1 MTITDDSAEDP
12 AIDAGG
18 PLLGDAYGTADR
30 QADRRLPGRG
40 WRSLGPGLLLRR
52 RSLLSRGG
60 AVTGPGWRGPSVS
73 YRPDSTAIRPL
84 AAASFRAS

>member
-52 RSLLSRGG
+52 RSLLFERWSGHRSRV
-60 AVTGPGWRGPSVS
+60 A
-73 YRPDSTAIRPL
+73 RPVGVLQARLDGDP
-84 AAASFRAS
+84 AAGRRSLRAS